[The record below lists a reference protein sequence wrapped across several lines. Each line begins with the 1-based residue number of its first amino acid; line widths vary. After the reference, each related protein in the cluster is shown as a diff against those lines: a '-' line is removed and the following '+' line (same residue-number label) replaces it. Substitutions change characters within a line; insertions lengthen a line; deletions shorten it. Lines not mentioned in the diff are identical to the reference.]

1 MLLSL
6 TESASDV
13 DVVTPLKLWKNYIL
27 FRSTLLL
34 TNNALITPLYV
45 CLMWMK
51 VLKMPYNLLLTMDT
65 DCRTTDITFLCY
77 YEIYYYQIDSGN
89 VSVDMFPFIY
99 L

>member
-34 TNNALITPLYV
+34 TNNALIIPLYV
-45 CLMWMK
+45 CLMWTK
-51 VLKMPYNLLLTMDT
+51 SFENAIQLATNN
-65 DCRTTDITFLCY
+65 
-77 YEIYYYQIDSGN
+77 GH
-89 VSVDMFPFIY
+89 
-99 L
+99 